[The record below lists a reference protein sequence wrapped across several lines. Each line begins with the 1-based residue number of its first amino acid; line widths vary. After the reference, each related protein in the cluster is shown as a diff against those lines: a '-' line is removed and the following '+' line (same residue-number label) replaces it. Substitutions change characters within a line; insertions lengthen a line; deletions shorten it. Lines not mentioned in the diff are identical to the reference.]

1 MLKTG
6 DFVFDKATG
15 ANVQVLNRIEAWS
28 YISYRVFN
36 PSTGKV
42 YKVAEEQLNKD
53 GGTNTYDENYLRY
66 VTLLCKIKNETAGG
80 LLSSLASGVIP
91 LPHQLHVLNRAM
103 EHNTI
108 RYILADEVGLGKT
121 IEAGMVIKELK
132 ARGLVRRV
140 LVVCPTGLVTQ
151 WAAEMQDKFHE
162 KFNII
167 LPSDFDTIRRLTDS
181 EDVYG
186 QYDQIISPMDS
197 IKPIEKH
204 VGWTDER
211 VEKYNEERI
220 YSIINSGWDLIVID
234 EAHRVAGSSSEVAR
248 YKLGYLLS
256 QASPYLLLLSAT
268 PHNGKTEPFLRLV
281 RLLDEEAFPNAK
293 SIVKEQVAPY
303 LIRTEK
309 REAIDNNGN
318 KLFKNRITHLVV
330 LNWDERHTMQREL
343 YKLVTAYVSKTYN
356 KALRNRKKNM
366 CLIFL
371 LIIMQ
376 RMVTSSTAAVR
387 QSLER
392 RLKVLQDQGTKIGSL
407 TEEDLDELNIEDGV
421 EEALEAISLDNDEEI
436 AELQQ
441 IISVAKQAEF
451 QHPDVKVETLLD
463 TIDSILSEDANQ
475 KIIVFTEFVATQK
488 YLQKILIGRGYTV
501 SALNGSMSIDE
512 RNIALQD
519 FRDRANIFIS
529 TDAGGEGLN
538 LQFSNIIINYDLPW
552 NPMKI
557 EQRCGRADRIGQKR
571 DVHIYNFIIEDTVEN
586 RVRQVLEEKLSV
598 ILKEMGVD
606 KYSDVLDS
614 EVAECDFTDVYMRS
628 ISHPSKIT
636 EALYPVESEMKQQVA
651 NAQKYKDVIREEKDL
666 TKLVGQESD
675 FDVESALKK
684 LLAYYDNWQGKEMT
698 LIDRVG
704 INDTRV
710 TQHLSTD
717 IVQDRLSPLLSVGI
731 KNFPNEA
738 GFFML
743 WELSLTDKDSDQR
756 IIPIFVNENFVLRP
770 MAGKKIMDVFLDE
783 ASRLSVRN
791 VPNITSEEYAK
802 LEKMSMDFAFDA
814 FIDLK
819 DKQLMKN
826 KESYE
831 KYMYA
836 LKLRTEAAQQIGIEN
851 IRKSRI
857 ARLQR
862 ERDTIEENYKN
873 GQQVYPDFR
882 LVVLVKLEA

>member
-1 MLKTG
+1 
-6 DFVFDKATG
+6 
-15 ANVQVLNRIEAWS
+15 
-28 YISYRVFN
+28 
-36 PSTGKV
+36 
-42 YKVAEEQLNKD
+42 
-53 GGTNTYDENYLRY
+53 
-66 VTLLCKIKNETAGG
+66 
-80 LLSSLASGVIP
+80 
-91 LPHQLHVLNRAM
+91 
-103 EHNTI
+103 
-108 RYILADEVGLGKT
+108 
-121 IEAGMVIKELK
+121 
-132 ARGLVRRV
+132 
-140 LVVCPTGLVTQ
+140 
-151 WAAEMQDKFHE
+151 
-162 KFNII
+162 
-167 LPSDFDTIRRLTDS
+167 
-181 EDVYG
+181 
-186 QYDQIISPMDS
+186 
-197 IKPIEKH
+197 
-204 VGWTDER
+204 
-211 VEKYNEERI
+211 
-220 YSIINSGWDLIVID
+220 
-234 EAHRVAGSSSEVAR
+234 
-248 YKLGYLLS
+248 
-256 QASPYLLLLSAT
+256 
-268 PHNGKTEPFLRLV
+268 
-281 RLLDEEAFPNAK
+281 
-293 SIVKEQVAPY
+293 
-303 LIRTEK
+303 
-309 REAIDNNGN
+309 
-318 KLFKNRITHLVV
+318 
-330 LNWDERHTMQREL
+330 
-343 YKLVTAYVSKTYN
+343 
-356 KALRNRKKNM
+356 M

-392 RLKVLQDQGTKIGSL
+392 RLKVLQDQATKIGSL